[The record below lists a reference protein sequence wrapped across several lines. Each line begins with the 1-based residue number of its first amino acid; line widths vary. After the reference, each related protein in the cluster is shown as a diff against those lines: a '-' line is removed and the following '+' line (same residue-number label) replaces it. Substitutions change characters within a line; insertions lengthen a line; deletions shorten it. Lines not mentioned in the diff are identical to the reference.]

1 MNDETEEW
9 LSRFLESGEVSRLRQ
24 ISVRVSASRE
34 IDLCDLVTGWYQHVR
49 KMESDL
55 PLSDSDRTVWG
66 AYDLLAALSLRDFVA
81 RGLGELDPGY
91 SMAAAAAVRDVDE
104 RFLSYTERDD
114 SQRIK
119 KLDDSIGE
127 GQGWWWKRIPVSGP
141 IRREMDAISAR
152 MAD

>member
-1 MNDETEEW
+1 MNHEIKEW
-9 LSRFLESGEVSRLRQ
+9 LSRFLGSSEISKLQQ

-34 IDLCDLVTGWYQHVR
+34 IDLCDLVAGWYQHLK

-81 RGLGELDPGY
+81 RGLGKLDPDC
-91 SMAAAAAVRDVDE
+91 STAAAAAVRDVDE
-104 RFLSYTERDD
+104 KFLSYTEQDD
-114 SQRIK
+114 CQRIK

-127 GQGWWWKRIPVSGP
+127 GRGWWWKRIPVSGP
-141 IRREMDAISAR
+141 IRREIDAISAR